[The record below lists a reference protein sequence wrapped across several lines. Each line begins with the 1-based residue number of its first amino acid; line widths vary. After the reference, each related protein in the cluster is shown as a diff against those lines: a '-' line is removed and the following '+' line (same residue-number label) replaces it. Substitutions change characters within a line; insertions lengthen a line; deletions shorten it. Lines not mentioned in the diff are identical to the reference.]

1 MQITGRMC
9 SLHEHEGNVPCEH
22 VGLEK
27 ELGGMHGTVRRE
39 EGKWEFMWVL
49 HPILCLICVC
59 ADAWSHRMLLTDAV
73 CDPQV
78 HHNASTVCLLT
89 TTCRQAGT
97 LPSPRSHMN
106 RALSSARAPA
116 APLVLW
122 QRCVEKGTKMAAT
135 HMSAFAVKVCCTEVL
150 QWRDPT
156 LGSQEPKY
164 QQTLHLS
171 PKRWRKGD

>member
-1 MQITGRMC
+1 MNMKGMC
-9 SLHEHEGNVPCEH
+9 HASMWGWRRSLGVCMALSGERRASGSLCGFCTPSCALFVC
-22 VGLEK
+22 VL
-27 ELGGMHGTVRRE
+27 MHG
-39 EGKWEFMWVL
+39 
-49 HPILCLICVC
+49 
-59 ADAWSHRMLLTDAV
+59 LTGCSSQMR